1 MLYGACCRIAKS
13 MGYSDIYTYTLV
25 SENGASLKASNF
37 HNDGEAGGTH
47 WTGERDRG
55 QDIPHEMK
63 QRWHIRLND
72 KPTNAQYWQTS
83 NSKEIVL
90 KPLRLF

>member
-1 MLYGACCRIAKS
+1 
-13 MGYSDIYTYTLV
+13 MGYKKVVTYILN

-37 HNDGEAGGTH
+37 VCEGVAGSVK

-63 QRWHIRLND
+63 TRWVKTL
-72 KPTNAQYWQTS
+72 
-83 NSKEIVL
+83 
-90 KPLRLF
+90 